1 MKKALLIDAN
11 SLIYRLYF
19 ATEAIK
25 NKNPRIDIKRQ
36 TIKLLYSI
44 CFSLVFNKEY
54 DFKIAAFDSK
64 EKLIRKQAF
73 ENYKANRKP
82 MPDDLVFIL
91 PELKHI
97 FELFGFVLLAKGG
110 YEADDL
116 IGSFSNEANKNDI
129 YCTIYTSDRDLL
141 QLITNKTDVDLFK
154 KGISDTMKYDE
165 QTFINDYG
173 FKPNLIPDYKALAGD
188 NSDNYHGVNG
198 IGPKTAKNLLKTYS
212 EGIDAIYT
220 HLDEIKSSIRSKL
233 LEGKEACYLCKE
245 IAVIN
250 VNLFNNR
257 NLEAFKALPIQ
268 YETLESTVIA
278 LGFSTFYKYFDN
290 KN

>member
-25 NKNPRIDIKRQ
+25 NKNPKIDIKRQ
-36 TIKLLYSI
+36 TVKLLYSI
-44 CFSLVFNKEY
+44 CFSLVFNEEY

-91 PELKHI
+91 PELRHV
-97 FELFGFVLLAKGG
+97 FELFGFVLLAKPG

-116 IGSFSNEANKNDI
+116 IGSFSNEASKLDI
-129 YCTIYTSDRDLL
+129 YSTIYTSDKDLL
-141 QLITNKTDVDLFK
+141 QLINNKTSVDLFK
-154 KGISDTMKYDE
+154 KGISDVMKYDE
-165 QTFINDYG
+165 ANFIKDYG
-173 FKPNLIPDYKALAGD
+173 FNPNLIPDYKALAGD
-188 NSDNYHGVNG
+188 NSDNYHGVDG
-198 IGPKTAKNLLKTYS
+198 IGPKTAKELLQTYKN
-212 EGIDAIYT
+212 GIDEIYK
-220 HLDEIKSSIRSKL
+220 HLDDIKESIRLKL
-233 LEGKEACYLCKE
+233 IEGKDACYLCKE

-250 VNLFNNR
+250 SNLFNDK
-257 NLEAFKALPIQ
+257 NLDAFKALPIM
-268 YETLESTVIA
+268 YENLESTITA
-278 LGFSTFYKYFDN
+278 LGFSSFYKYFDN
-290 KN
+290 KK

>member
-25 NKNPRIDIKRQ
+25 NKDPKIDIKRQ
-36 TIKLLYSI
+36 TVKLLYSI
-44 CFSLVFNKEY
+44 CFSLAFNEEY

-82 MPDDLVFIL
+82 MPDDLVNIL

-97 FELFGFVLLAKGG
+97 FELFGFVLLAKPG

-116 IGSFSNEANKNDI
+116 IGSFSNEASKLDI
-129 YCTIYTSDRDLL
+129 YSTIYTSDRDLL
-141 QLITNKTDVDLFK
+141 QLINNKTSVDLFK
-154 KGISDTMKYDE
+154 KGISDVIKYDE
-165 QTFINDYG
+165 AGFIKDYG
-173 FKPNLIPDYKALAGD
+173 FNPSLIPDYKALAGD
-188 NSDNYHGVNG
+188 NSDNYHGVDG
-198 IGPKTAKNLLKTYS
+198 IGPKTAKELLKTYKN
-212 EGIDAIYT
+212 GIDEIYK
-220 HLDEIKSSIRSKL
+220 HLNDIKESIRTKL
-233 LEGKEACYLCKE
+233 IEGNEACYLCKE

-250 VNLFNNR
+250 SSLFNDK
-257 NLEAFKALPIQ
+257 NLDAFKALPIM
-268 YETLESTVIA
+268 YDNLESNITA
-278 LGFSTFYKYFDN
+278 LGFSSFYKYFDN
-290 KN
+290 KK